1 MKRRESGVRCSRLWR
16 EAQKV
21 ILGGVN
27 SPVRAFK
34 SVGEEPVF
42 VKKAKGARVCD
53 CDGRTYIDY
62 IMSWGPLI
70 VGHAHPK
77 VVAAVKSAAERG
89 TSYGLPTQGET
100 ELAGIITEAFPAIQK
115 VRLVNSGTEAA
126 MSAIRLSRAF
136 TGRSKILKFDGCYHG
151 HADVL
156 LTAAG
161 SGAATFGIPGSAGV
175 SDEIVKNT
183 ITVRYNDREAV
194 KRAIYE
200 NRKKNGESEIA
211 CIIVEPVCGN
221 MGVVLPE
228 KDFLRFLRQV
238 ANENRI
244 VLIFDEVI
252 TGFRIA
258 FGGAQELYGV
268 DADLTVLGKIIGG
281 GLPVGAFGGK
291 EEIMRLLAPEGPVYQ
306 AGTLSGNPIS
316 VAAGI
321 ATLRLLVNRKIY
333 RKLELLGRL
342 LEDGFLKAAG
352 AAGVPVTANRVG
364 SMLSLFFSADPVR
377 NYDDAKKTD
386 AGFFARYHSEM
397 RKRRILIAPSR
408 FEAMFLSSA
417 HTQRDIAQTVTA
429 FRESLR
435 AILQGS

>member
-1 MKRRESGVRCSRLWR
+1 MKNRESGTRSSRLWR
-16 EAQKV
+16 EAQEL
-21 ILGGVN
+21 IPGGVN

-42 VKKAKGARVCD
+42 VRKAKGAKVWD
-53 CDGRTYIDY
+53 CDGRVYIDY

-70 VGHAHPK
+70 LGHAHSK
-77 VVAAVKSAAERG
+77 VVEAVRSAAGRG
-89 TSYGLPTQGET
+89 TSYGLPTQAET
-100 ELAGIITEAFPAIQK
+100 ELARIIREAFPSVQK

-126 MSAIRLSRAF
+126 MTAIRLSRAF
-136 TGRSKILKFDGCYHG
+136 ANREKILKFDGCYHG

-156 LTAAG
+156 LASAG

-175 SDEIVKNT
+175 SNEIVKNT
-183 ITVRYNDREAV
+183 ITVRYNDAEAV
-194 KRAIYE
+194 KNAISQ
-200 NRKKNGESEIA
+200 NRRENGECKIA
-211 CIIVEPVCGN
+211 CVIVEPVCGN
-221 MGVVLPE
+221 MGVVLPD
-228 KDFLRFLRQV
+228 KGFLRFLREITR
-238 ANENRI
+238 ENGI

-252 TGFRIA
+252 TGFRVS
-258 FGGAQELYGV
+258 FGGAQEYYGV

-316 VAAGI
+316 VAAGL
-321 ATLRLLVNRKIY
+321 ATLRLLKNRKIY
-333 RKLELLGRL
+333 RKLESLGKS
-342 LEDGFLKAAG
+342 LEDGLLSAARTS
-352 AAGVPVTANRVG
+352 GVSATVNRVG

-386 AGFFARYHSEM
+386 AGFFAKYHSEM
-397 RKRRILIAPSR
+397 RKRGILIAPSR

-417 HTQRDIAQTVTA
+417 HTERDIAKTVAA
-429 FRESLR
+429 FRESLQ
-435 AILQGS
+435 AIS